1 MKSFKI
7 IISGLILIT
16 IAFSGLFFLE
26 MGKTPKLTEQKHER
40 EHIIDEAKS
49 AKKKL
54 EKLRK
59 DSAELRDADNYVKK
73 MILPDEA
80 AVLTAIKEI
89 SLLAEKD
96 GFASPEFYYINTD
109 NPATVTQAGSINLD
123 YDLARTMGL
132 TKSKAIFVSIKCKSG
147 FSSLLNY
154 LKDVYALKTVF
165 SVEQILISRDEKI
178 MPMQSIYL
186 LLALYM
192 Y

>member
-1 MKSFKI
+1 MKSFKFI
-7 IISGLILIT
+7 ILGLILAT
-16 IAFSGLFFLE
+16 VGFFSLFIFE
-26 MGKTPKLTEQKHER
+26 MGKTPKLIDQKHDR

-59 DSAELRDADNYVKK
+59 DNAELKAADNYVKK
-73 MILPDEA
+73 MILADESS
-80 AVLTAIKEI
+80 VLTAIKEI

-96 GFASPEFYYINTD
+96 GFADPEFYYINTD
-109 NPATVTQAGSINLD
+109 SPATITQAGVAVD
-123 YDLARTMGL
+123 YDLARSMGL
-132 TKSKAIFVSIKCKSG
+132 MKAKAVFVSIKFKSG
-147 FSSLLNY
+147 FASLLNY

-165 SVEQILISRDEKI
+165 SVEQISISRDEKI
-178 MPMQSIYL
+178 MPLQNISL

>member
-1 MKSFKI
+1 
-7 IISGLILIT
+7 
-16 IAFSGLFFLE
+16 
-26 MGKTPKLTEQKHER
+26 MGKTPKLIDQKHDR

-59 DSAELRDADNYVKK
+59 DNAELKAADNYVKK
-73 MILPDEA
+73 MILADESS
-80 AVLTAIKEI
+80 VLTAIKEI

-96 GFASPEFYYINTD
+96 GFADPEFYYINTD
-109 NPATVTQAGSINLD
+109 SPATITQAGVAVD
-123 YDLARTMGL
+123 YDLARSMGL
-132 TKSKAIFVSIKCKSG
+132 MKAKAVFVSIKFKSG
-147 FSSLLNY
+147 FASLLNY

-165 SVEQILISRDEKI
+165 SVEQISISRDEKI
-178 MPMQSIYL
+178 MPLQNISL